1 MAYRERGK
9 PRVVI
14 VGGGFGG
21 LYAAR
26 ALRNANLQIT
36 LIDWHNYHL
45 FQPLLYQ
52 VATAGLS
59 PNDIAYP
66 IRGVLS
72 RQNNTRVFM
81 AKAVAVDV
89 NARKVILHDGEV
101 DYDYLVLATGA
112 THSYFG
118 QPEWE
123 TDAPG
128 LKSIDDALEV
138 RRRILCA
145 FEKAERETD
154 EAKRQALLTFV
165 IVGAGPTGV
174 ELAGAIGEIACK
186 VMARDFRNINPR
198 DARIILVEAR
208 PRVLPS
214 FPEGLSAKAETSLGK
229 LCVEVRKNSPVTSIQ
244 PGVVV
249 IGGEPVSAATVL
261 WAAGVTASPLAWSL
275 GVPLDRAGRVL
286 VEPDL
291 SIPGHPEAFVIG
303 DLAAFVHQTGIP
315 LPGLAPVAIQQA
327 RHVAKNIQRALTSQ
341 PCEPFRYVDRGSLAT
356 IGRAAAV
363 ADFGAVKLSG
373 FFAWIAWLFVH
384 ILFLIG
390 FRNRFIVLFEWA
402 WAYVTL
408 QRSAR
413 LITGDIDRLE
423 STAPS
428 LKDSAGDSQES
439 QAAKTPAGGHYREN
453 EQGTGQHE
461 ES

>member
-1 MAYRERGK
+1 MNPHRQQPLK
-9 PRVVI
+9 PEVVI

-26 ALRNANLQIT
+26 ALRNADLLVT
-36 LIDWHNYHL
+36 LIDRHNYHL

-66 IRGVLS
+66 IRGVVS
-72 RQNNTRVFM
+72 RQKNARVFM
-81 AKAVAVDV
+81 AEAVAVDV
-89 NARKVILHDGEV
+89 NTRKVILHDGEV
-101 DYDYLVLATGA
+101 SYDYLVLATGV

-118 QPEWE
+118 HPEWE
-123 TDAPG
+123 TYAPG

-138 RRRILCA
+138 RRRILYA

-154 EAKRQALLTFV
+154 GAKRQALLTFV
-165 IVGAGPTGV
+165 VVGAGPTGV

-186 VMARDFRNINPR
+186 VMVRDFRNINPR
-198 DARIILVEAR
+198 DARIILAEAG

-214 FPEGLSAKAETSLGK
+214 FPEDLSARAEASLRK
-229 LCVEVRKNSPVTSIQ
+229 LCVQARKNSPVTSIQ
-244 PGVVV
+244 PGVAV
-249 IGGEPVSAATVL
+249 IGGEPVAAATVL
-261 WAAGVTASPLAWSL
+261 WAAGVTASPLVRSL
-275 GVPLDRAGRVL
+275 SVPLDRAGRVL
-286 VEPDL
+286 VERDL
-291 SIPGHPEAFVIG
+291 SIPGHSEVFVIG
-303 DLAAFVHQTGIP
+303 DLAADVHQTGKP
-315 LPGLAPVAIQQA
+315 LPGLAPVAIQQGQ
-327 RHVAKNIQRALTSQ
+327 HVAKNIQRALRGQ
-341 PCEPFRYVDRGSLAT
+341 PHDPFRYVDRGSLAT

-402 WAYVTL
+402 WAYVTF

-413 LITGDIDRLE
+413 LITGDIHRIE
-423 STAPS
+423 SVPVTLMSGAASSSKPK
-428 LKDSAGDSQES
+428 LGGDLCM
-439 QAAKTPAGGHYREN
+439 
-453 EQGTGQHE
+453 
-461 ES
+461 